1 MIRRAFLVGLAAS
14 FASRR
19 AITQPQKP
27 ESASLLNRG
36 FVKTTLGPDAYF
48 EVHGNSKGP
57 NVFLGPPVFS
67 RVANAAH
74 VKLQTEIKEGY
85 IKHLGGGYRLL
96 MSDYSHL
103 QGKETGSE
111 ETRLTVE
118 NVCNDYLAIADA
130 AQMERFAAAGYS
142 WGGNSVLQLATRSP
156 RVIALAVGGWPVLD
170 GPYKHMLEFI
180 QELHKQNP
188 DRAEMVHYINYY
200 RSLQDWPEKSEIA
213 KLTCPRLNFV
223 DTADNDDT
231 NFIAILRKNADA
243 LHEMGWETAEVT
255 SGAGHAGGLMPD
267 VACPLIGSFL
277 ARHMKK
283 TSA

>member
-1 MIRRAFLVGLAAS
+1 MIRREFLFGLGALLI
-14 FASRR
+14 SR
-19 AITQPQKP
+19 AGTTQQDQTQQT
-27 ESASLLNRG
+27 SLLSKG

-57 NVFLGPPVFS
+57 NLFLGPPVFS
-67 RVANAAH
+67 RVANPAH

-103 QGKETGSE
+103 RGKETGPE

-118 NVCNDYLAIADA
+118 NVCKDYLAIADA
-130 AQMERFAAAGYS
+130 AKVDSFAAAGYS
-142 WGGNSVLQLATRSP
+142 WGGNAVLQLATRSP
-156 RVIALAVGGWPVLD
+156 RVIALVVGGWPALD

-180 QELHKQNP
+180 RELHKQNP
-188 DRAEMVHYINYY
+188 DRAEMLHYINYY
-200 RSLQDWPEKSEIA
+200 RSLQAWPEKSEVA

-231 NFIAILRKNADA
+231 NFIAALRKNADA
-243 LHEMGWETAEVT
+243 LHKMGWETAEVT